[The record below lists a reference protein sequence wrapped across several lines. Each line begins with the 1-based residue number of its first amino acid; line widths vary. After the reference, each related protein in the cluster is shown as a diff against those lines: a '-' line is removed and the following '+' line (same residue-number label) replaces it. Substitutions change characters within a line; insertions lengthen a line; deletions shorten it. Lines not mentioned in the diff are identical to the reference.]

1 MSEQVNISDLIKN
14 KSMSLIK
21 IDKFSCHKIVS
32 AMPMSRGVYN
42 SVRGWEIPENENP
55 SDDGYLVV
63 YNIGSDDEYVSWSP
77 KHIFDDGY
85 KKL

>member
-21 IDKFSCHKIVS
+21 IEKFACHKIVS

-42 SVRGWEIPENENP
+42 SVRGWEIPENP